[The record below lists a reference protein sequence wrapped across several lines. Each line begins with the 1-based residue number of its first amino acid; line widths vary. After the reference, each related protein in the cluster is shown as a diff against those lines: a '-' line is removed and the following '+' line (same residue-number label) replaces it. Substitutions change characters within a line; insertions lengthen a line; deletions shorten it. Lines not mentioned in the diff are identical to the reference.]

1 MKKPILVMAAFA
13 LVILCGCENS
23 KKDNVTLSFA
33 AENVDTALGKM
44 SAPDAVLIDTAKILI
59 TRIKLSGSGDS
70 DSNEVEV
77 GPVVVYLDL
86 DGNVNTIA
94 AANIPQGTYDRIK
107 FEIHKPGQNESLP
120 DGEFRTGPGGNE
132 RYSII
137 VKGTYN
143 STPFVYRSTNTMNQ
157 SININPPLVIADSV
171 GVANATLVVNV
182 FPWFK
187 NGINDLDPSDTS
199 APNVSMIENNIR
211 ASFRAF
217 RDRNRDG
224 DDGN

>member
-23 KKDNVTLSFA
+23 KKVHVTLSFA

-94 AANIPQGTYDRIK
+94 AANI
-107 FEIHKPGQNESLP
+107 
-120 DGEFRTGPGGNE
+120 
-132 RYSII
+132 
-137 VKGTYN
+137 
-143 STPFVYRSTNTMNQ
+143 
-157 SININPPLVIADSV
+157 
-171 GVANATLVVNV
+171 
-182 FPWFK
+182 
-187 NGINDLDPSDTS
+187 
-199 APNVSMIENNIR
+199 
-211 ASFRAF
+211 
-217 RDRNRDG
+217 
-224 DDGN
+224 